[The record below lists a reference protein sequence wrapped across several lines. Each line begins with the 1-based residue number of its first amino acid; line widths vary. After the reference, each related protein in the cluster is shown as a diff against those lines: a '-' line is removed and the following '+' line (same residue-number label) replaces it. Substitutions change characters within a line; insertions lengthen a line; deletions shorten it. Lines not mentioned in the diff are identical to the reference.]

1 MPTMRIDFRD
11 ISNVDSFIN
20 IPPGRYVCE
29 VSEVKD
35 GQDGDGSPRWI
46 LRLQVAEGELAG
58 RLAGWDFLHWSE
70 RGLTRVRDVLQAF
83 GVDTEGIVDIEP
95 SDLCGRRAWVSFV
108 AETKERG
115 DRVIH
120 TLNVPYRGYEPL
132 SEATLD

>member
-1 MPTMRIDFRD
+1 MRIDFRD

-20 IPPGRYVCE
+20 IPPGRYLCE
-29 VSEVKD
+29 VSDIKAGED
-35 GQDGDGSPRWI
+35 SDGSPRWV

-58 RLAGWDFLHWSE
+58 RLAGWDFLHWNE
-70 RGLTRVRDVLQAF
+70 RGLSRVRDVLQAF

-95 SDLCGRRAWVSFV
+95 RDLQGRRAWVTFV

-120 TLNVPYRGYEPL
+120 TLSVPWRGYQALAEVR
-132 SEATLD
+132 LD